1 MERIERMPVPV
12 LPAFV
17 GALTLSNV
25 YSGIGYSWIRHLTM
39 WAATVIIILYMGKLL
54 RFTDTCRRE
63 YGNVVP
69 CSLYAGFD
77 MALLE
82 AIILIM
88 YRYWGRGSGLLPLVF
103 MPYTSACLPSEM

>member
-39 WAATVIIILYMGKLL
+39 WAATVIIILYMGKL
-54 RFTDTCRRE
+54 F
-63 YGNVVP
+63 
-69 CSLYAGFD
+69 
-77 MALLE
+77 
-82 AIILIM
+82 
-88 YRYWGRGSGLLPLVF
+88 
-103 MPYTSACLPSEM
+103 